1 MADAPRMPEAMSE
14 SERNL
19 VSDVRKAAEGTVV
32 VLNGDVDLHHSP
44 SLHAALV
51 EVASNRPKRLMLDL
65 RGVPY
70 MDSSGVG
77 TLVEVFRR
85 VTAYKGKMVLF
96 GLSPRVRSVFEI
108 TKLDR
113 FFTIC
118 EDEEQAVRA

>member
-1 MADAPRMPEAMSE
+1 MAGQET
-14 SERNL
+14 NL
-19 VSDVRKAAEGTVV
+19 VKDVRKADDGTLV
-32 VLNGDVDLHHSP
+32 VLSGDVDLHHSP
-44 SLHAALV
+44 ALHAALV
-51 EVASNRPKRLMLDL
+51 EVAGNRPRRLMLDL
-65 RGVPY
+65 SGVPY

-96 GLSPRVRSVFEI
+96 GLNPRVRSVFEI

-118 EDEEQAVRA
+118 DNEEQAARA

>member
-1 MADAPRMPEAMSE
+1 MSANE
-14 SERNL
+14 TNL
-19 VSDVRKAAEGTVV
+19 VRDVRPADDGTLV
-32 VLNGDVDLHHSP
+32 VLSGDVDLHHSP
-44 SLHAALV
+44 ALHAALV
-51 EVASNRPKRLMLDL
+51 EVAGNRPKRLMLDL
-65 RGVPY
+65 SGVPY

-96 GLSPRVRSVFEI
+96 GLNPRVRSVFEI

-118 EDEEQAVRA
+118 QTEEEATRA

>member
-1 MADAPRMPEAMSE
+1 MPSEANSLVKEIRKVKDA
-14 SERNL
+14 
-19 VSDVRKAAEGTVV
+19 TIV
-32 VLNGDVDLHHSP
+32 VLCGDVDLHHSP
-44 SLHAALV
+44 DLHARLV
-51 EVASNRPKRLMLDL
+51 EVAGGRPKRLMLDL
-65 RGVPY
+65 AEVPY

-96 GLSPRVRSVFEI
+96 GLNSRVRSVFEI

-118 EDEEQAVRA
+118 DTEAQAAEA